1 VNVVDTSGWLEYFA
15 DGPNARHFARP
26 IEDIKQL
33 IVPVICV
40 YEVFKKVL
48 RERDENA
55 ALHAAALMNQGEV
68 VVLDATLALSAAKIS
83 VELKIPMADS
93 IVLAVAKAHG
103 AIIWTQD
110 ADFENLPNVKFFPK
124 KT

>member
-1 VNVVDTSGWLEYFA
+1 MNVVDTSGWLEYFA